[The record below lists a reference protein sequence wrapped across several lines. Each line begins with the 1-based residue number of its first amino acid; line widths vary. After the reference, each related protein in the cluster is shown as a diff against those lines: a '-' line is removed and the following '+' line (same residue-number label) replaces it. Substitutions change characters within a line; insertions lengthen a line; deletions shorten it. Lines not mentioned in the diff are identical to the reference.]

1 MKRCSLL
8 LVSSFAVFLACP
20 FMLPTLVIAQE
31 PVVMPSTFKFHY
43 AAKFLCTPNIP
54 FTSAATPSV
63 LPGNY
68 LTVINIHNPNSGTVR
83 FRKKI
88 ALTFPPGGQ
97 KPGQG
102 SNFIDDQL
110 APDAALSVDCQ
121 RIKSGFFGFT
131 VIHGVEGF
139 LVIESAR
146 SLDVTAV
153 YTAGKVEGEVESIAV
168 EQIRERRIN
177 IP

>member
-8 LVSSFAVFLACP
+8 LVSSFALFLACP

-31 PVVMPSTFKFHY
+31 PVIVPSTLKFQY

-68 LTVINIHNPNSGTVR
+68 LTVINIHNPNGETVR

-97 KPGQG
+97 KPGQV
-102 SNFIDDQL
+102 SNFIDHQL
-110 APDAALSVDCQ
+110 APDEALSVDCE
-121 RIKSGFFGFT
+121 RIKSGFGFT
-131 VIHGVEGF
+131 FVHGAEGF

-177 IP
+177 TP